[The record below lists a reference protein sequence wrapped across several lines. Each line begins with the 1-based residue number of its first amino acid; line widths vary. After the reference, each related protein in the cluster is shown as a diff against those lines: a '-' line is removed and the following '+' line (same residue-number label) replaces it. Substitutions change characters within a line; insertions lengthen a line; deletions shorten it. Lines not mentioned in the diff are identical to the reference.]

1 MSAFKSNIVFIALLI
16 AATLFITGGYFALD
30 RVVASFLYP
39 ESVVLA
45 KDIIITPEPIEIIG
59 NNLLKVNKE
68 EQFVAIVLESNYTS
82 WHHAIR
88 NAEGEFINVEIKL
101 IDEEGNEF
109 PLHLESFRSPSIN
122 NDLVPE
128 FGYLKGYNTLPM
140 GKVFKKVVLRS
151 DKTLKIKSV
160 FWSGYNPEDR
170 K

>member
-1 MSAFKSNIVFIALLI
+1 MSEFKSNIVFIALLLT
-16 AATLFITGGYFALD
+16 ATLFIMGGYFALD
-30 RVVASFLYP
+30 RLIPSFFYP

-45 KDIIITPEPIEIIG
+45 EDIIITPEQTEIIG

-68 EQFVAIVLESNYTS
+68 KQFVALVLDSNYTDS
-82 WHHAIR
+82 HSAVR
-88 NAEGEFINVEIKL
+88 NAEGEFITIEIKL

-122 NDLVPE
+122 GDLVPE
-128 FGYLKGYNTLPM
+128 FGYLKGYNTLPI

-151 DKTLKIKSV
+151 NKTLKVKSV
-160 FWSGYNPEDR
+160 LWSGYNIEDR